1 VQYLSTRTPD
11 HRVSLSTALQDG
23 LAPDGGLYV
32 PERFPDLGPGAFE
45 RCTTIE
51 AVAERLLRP
60 FAEGDPLANV
70 LPEICEAMY
79 GFPVP
84 LRDVGRRTHV
94 LELFHGPTAAFKDVG
109 ARFLA
114 DSLARLNEGADQP
127 LTILVA
133 TSGDTGAAVAAAF
146 WKKPNVEVVVLYP
159 KGKVS
164 DRQEQ
169 QLTGWSDNV
178 QTVAVRGVFDDCQ
191 RLVKQAFQ
199 DDAWRERLRLSS
211 ANSINIGRLLPQMTY
226 YAYAG
231 LQHWR
236 AHGTRPNVIVPS
248 GNLGNG
254 LACLYARECGLPI
267 GDVVFATNANRP
279 VTHYLE
285 TGEYEAFASEETLAT
300 AMDVGDPSNME
311 RLRHHWPSAEGL
323 RHVITAERVPD
334 EQIERHIRRGPE
346 AWDTVWDPHT
356 ATAVEARERL
366 DPHDERPW
374 ILVATAHPAKFP
386 EVVEP
391 LVGHEVDVPDPLA
404 EVMARSHEV
413 STIDPTLGALDDV
426 VFGDRKRDAMG
437 TQT

>member
-1 VQYLSTRTPD
+1 MQYQSTRSPD

-32 PERFPDLGPGAFE
+32 PTHFPDLGPAAFDG
-45 RCTTIE
+45 CDTIE
-51 AVAERLLRP
+51 GVAERLLRP
-60 FAEGDPLANV
+60 FAEGDPLADA
-70 LPEICEAMY
+70 LPAICEATF

-84 LRDVGRRTHV
+84 LREIGRRTSV

-114 DSLARLNEGADQP
+114 DSLARLNEDADRP

-146 WKKPNVEVVVLYP
+146 WHKPNVEVVVLYP

-164 DRQEQ
+164 ARQEK

-178 QTVAVRGVFDDCQ
+178 QTVAVHGVFDDCQ
-191 RLVKQAFQ
+191 QLVKDAFQ
-199 DDAWRERLRLSS
+199 DASWQREKRLSS

-226 YAYAG
+226 YAHAS

-236 AHGTRPNVIVPS
+236 RHGTRPTVVVPS

-254 LACLYARECGLPI
+254 LAGLYARECGLPI
-267 GDVVFATNANRP
+267 GDVILATNENPP
-279 VTHYLE
+279 VTHYLD
-285 TGEYEAFASEETLAT
+285 TGEWQPFDSRETLAT
-300 AMDVGDPSNME
+300 AMDVGNPSNME
-311 RLRHHWPSAEGL
+311 RLRHHWPTVDAL
-323 RHVITAERVPD
+323 RAALGAERVSD
-334 EQIERHIRRGPE
+334 AAIERQIRRGPD

-356 ATAVEARERL
+356 ACAVEVRERRA
-366 DPHDERPW
+366 DGAADW
-374 ILVATAHPAKFP
+374 MLVATAHPAKFP

-391 LVGHEVDVPDPLA
+391 LIGREVEVPGPLA
-404 EVMARSHEV
+404 EVMARSKPVPEIAP
-413 STIDPTLGALDDV
+413 SLAALADV
-426 VFGDRKRDAMG
+426 VFAPAA
-437 TQT
+437 

>member
-1 VQYLSTRTPD
+1 MQYLSTRTPN

-32 PERFPDLGPGAFE
+32 PERFPDLGPEVFE
-45 RCTTIE
+45 DCDTIE

-60 FAEGDPLANV
+60 FAEDDPLAER
-70 LPEICEAMY
+70 LPAICEATY
-79 GFPVP
+79 GFPVS
-84 LRDVGRRTHV
+84 LREIGHDTSV

-114 DSLARLNEGADQP
+114 DSLARLNEEADQP

-146 WKKPNVEVVVLYP
+146 WKRPNVEVVVLYP

-164 DRQEQ
+164 DRQEK

-191 RLVKQAFQ
+191 ALVKEAFQ
-199 DDAWRERLRLSS
+199 DDTWQERLRLSS

-226 YAYAG
+226 YAHAS

-267 GDVVFATNANRP
+267 DEVVFATNENRP
-279 VTHYLE
+279 VTHFLE
-285 TGEYEAFASEETLAT
+285 TGEYEAFESRETLAT

-311 RLRHHWPSAEGL
+311 RLLHHWPTATAL
-323 RHVITAERVPD
+323 RDTITAERVTD
-334 EQIERHIRRGPE
+334 GQIEEQIRRGSG

-366 DPHDERPW
+366 DPDDAHEW
-374 ILVATAHPAKFP
+374 TLVATAHPAKFP

-391 LVGHEVDVPDPLA
+391 LVGRDIDVPEPLA
-404 EVMARSHEV
+404 EVMARSHPVPE
-413 STIDPTLGALDDV
+413 IEPDLDALDEIV
-426 VFGDRKRDAMG
+426 QWNR
-437 TQT
+437 